1 MGEITTF
8 SHQSRPSLCDQVAP
22 EGSFSDQVARL
33 LDRIEYRRADSA
45 AQREA
50 IFRLRYQAY
59 MRDGTIAP
67 SADGMFSDPYDEMGN
82 VYLFGLYLDGVL
94 ASSLRL
100 HVGSADQ
107 PDFPSREVFPD
118 FLQPLLDAGE
128 VIVDPTRFV
137 VDDVLAR
144 LHRALPYATLRLCG
158 MTHNISAPTIF
169 SPPSAQSIRRSIGAS
184 SVINWSASRGPTRTS
199 ASRSA

>member
-1 MGEITTF
+1 MGEIAKF
-8 SHQSRPSLCDQVAP
+8 SNQLRSSISDPVAP
-22 EGSFSDQVARL
+22 EGSFYDQVVRL

-45 AQREA
+45 AEREA
-50 IFRLRYQAY
+50 LFRLRYQAY
-59 MRDGTIAP
+59 VRDGTIATNGE
-67 SADGMFSDPYDEMGN
+67 GMFSDPYDDRGN

-100 HVGSADQ
+100 HIGSAEN

-118 FLQPLLDAGE
+118 FLQPEFDAGK

-137 VDDVLAR
+137 VDDGLAR

-158 MTHNISAPTIF
+158 MAQSISAPTTC
-169 SPPSAQSIRRSIGAS
+169 SRPCGSSTRRSIGVS
-184 SVINWSASRGPTRTS
+184 SAISWSARRGPIRTS